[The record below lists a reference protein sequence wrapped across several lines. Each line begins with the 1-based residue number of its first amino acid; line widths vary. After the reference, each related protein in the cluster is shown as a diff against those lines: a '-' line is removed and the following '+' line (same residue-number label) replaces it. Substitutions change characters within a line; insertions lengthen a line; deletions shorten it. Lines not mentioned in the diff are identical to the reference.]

1 MKILNPI
8 KLGTKEGLS
17 GEGADCGET
26 VQRGGQLRE
35 DWRLGDSLQPL
46 DVPSGGHVEAAE
58 KNEDDTQHQSWKNH
72 PRTDGQDYS
81 KDAEN
86 IESYLR
92 GKKTLRV
99 DKMSVI

>member
-1 MKILNPI
+1 MKILNPVE
-8 KLGTKEGLS
+8 LGTKEGLS

-26 VQRGGQLRE
+26 VQRGGELRE
-35 DWRLGDSLQPL
+35 DRRLGDPLQSL

-72 PRTDGQDYS
+72 PGSDGQDDS
-81 KDAEN
+81 KDAED
-86 IESYLR
+86 IEPYLR
-92 GKKTLRV
+92 GKKLGV